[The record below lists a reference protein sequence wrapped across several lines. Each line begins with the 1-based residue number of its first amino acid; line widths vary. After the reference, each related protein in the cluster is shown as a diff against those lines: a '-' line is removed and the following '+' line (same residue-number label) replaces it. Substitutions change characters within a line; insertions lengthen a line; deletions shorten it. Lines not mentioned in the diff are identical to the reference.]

1 MTSRV
6 NYRYSVVEPETQRKC
21 MSKRWDKFTVLMWK
35 NWILQYRRPLQTVIE
50 ILAPVLFSILLVIV
64 RNLVE
69 PTHNNTLI
77 FEPFCPTSPLQ
88 SDVFSLVCD
97 LKENSTSRRYNIS
110 SGGNFS
116 NFAILY
122 SPVNDETEK
131 IMGYSQMANLETIG
145 FNTSQELVD
154 YYRTNQSILVAVE
167 FGEIQKGK
175 DVNVKIRFPS
185 ELRVPSGVIGGPT
198 DWKTNQLYPIY
209 QMRGPRNPNAT
220 RGGDPGY
227 ANELF
232 LAIQEFLT
240 MSLISVQ
247 TNSPDIFL
255 NFPYVHLRR
264 FPYYQWEE
272 DPLLQALQ
280 GFAGLVV
287 MVSFCYTCTN
297 LVKMITNEK
306 EKQLKEA
313 MKMMG
318 LPNWLHWLAWFL
330 KSLSFLSVS
339 VILITILLKVKWYS
353 TSDFSVLTF
362 SNPSIILTFF
372 LLYVC
377 SIITFCFAVSV
388 FFSKANT
395 AATVSSVIW
404 FLSYVP
410 YLILRK
416 QYDTLSLGEKL
427 ATSLGMNSAMAYGL
441 QIMLM
446 FEGSGEGSQWGN
458 LFKAG
463 SPDDTLTLGLVFVML
478 LFDTF
483 LYLLIALYFEAVIPV
498 EYGIP
503 KPWYFLFTRSFWCDE
518 TTIKGYAEDMVTPEH
533 LRGFFEKEPSNLHA
547 GIQIRNL
554 RKEFKGN
561 VAVDNL
567 SLNMYEN
574 QITVLLG
581 HNGAG
586 KTTTMSMLTGMFPPT
601 GGTAIINGFDIRTDM
616 DGVRSSLGLCPQ
628 HNILFDELTVK
639 EHLYFYSKLKGKR
652 EEDIQAEVRKYV
664 SLLELGPKADA
675 KSSTLSGGMKR
686 KLCVG
691 IALCGNSKIVMLDE
705 PTAGMDPSAR
715 RALWELI
722 QSEKQGRTML
732 LTTHFMDE
740 ADLLGD
746 RIAIM
751 AGGRLKCCGS
761 SFFLKKKYGAGYN
774 LVMEKSSSCDPEKV
788 RELLKGYIPS
798 IEIHS
803 SVGSELNFLLPE
815 DSVSAFEDMFKDLE
829 RSHKALGVN
838 SYGVSLTT
846 LEEVF
851 MKVGADHEGSAKSV
865 RDDNGIAN
873 GDHSRVTI
881 DGDDFLQGYQLI
893 KNQYLA
899 MLMKKVLSAVRSW
912 RLHLIVLAIPVFMII
927 VTMLLNKAQKQPELP
942 ALTLN
947 LDSYSKQK
955 PRVLVEKNGSTDYE
969 DYFEGISQA
978 GSYQHVTNLTAEMLR
993 LTRENAPSVR
1003 SHYLTGASFEKVEEE
1018 ILFFTKTKP
1027 VLTAW
1032 FNNDA
1037 YHTAP
1042 VALGMILNSI
1052 YRKTLNSTANIN
1064 FVNHPL
1070 PFKLTTQFN
1079 KISDGDS
1086 MGFNIAFN
1094 LGFSMTFV
1102 SSFFILFYIRERMT
1116 KSKHLQFVSGV
1127 KVFIY
1132 WTTSYV
1138 CDILTFTVIQIA
1150 TVITLASFQEDG
1162 FKAPD
1167 DLARIFLLLF
1177 LFAYSV
1183 LPLMYAMSYFFE
1195 IPSTGYT
1202 RMSLFGVL
1210 AGDMAFLIIQLLKL
1224 PVLDLQP
1231 LSNTLHWIFLIV
1243 PHYSLCTGVLNNY
1256 NTFAFNKYCSLYVKS
1271 CEMRNT
1277 TEECWKEV
1285 CSRFTDYCCKEHF
1298 QWSPPGLIPNIV
1310 YMFLFG
1316 TFIFC
1321 LIIMIDYKMFKLIL
1335 EKLDRRKQKLPVSVP
1350 FEDSDVAQEKQRIRN
1365 AGELQLRRD
1374 HTLVLKD
1381 VTRYYGDL
1389 LAVNGLCLGIKE
1401 YECFGLLGIN
1411 GAGKTTTFM
1420 MLTGDVKMTYGEA
1433 WVRGL
1438 SIKNELKEVQK
1449 LIGYCPQFDALL
1461 DDLTAR
1467 ESLTMFSLLR
1477 GIRKGDCGS
1486 IAEKL
1491 ARDFDFVKH
1500 LDKQVKE
1507 LSGGNKRKLSTA
1519 IALIGDPPVLYLD
1532 EPTTGMDPATKRY
1545 LWNALCAVRDSG
1557 KCIVL
1562 TSHSMEECEALC
1574 TKIAI
1579 MVNGNFKCLGSTQHL
1594 KSKFAEGYTLTI
1606 KVRKADSSHGLEHA
1620 ATDEIKRFV
1629 EMSFRRVQL
1638 REEHQEL
1645 ITYYILDKSMAW
1657 STMFGI
1663 LERGKKELNIEDYSL
1678 GQSSLEQVFLTFTK
1692 HQNQDIP
1699 RRQRPRREDV

>member
-1 MTSRV
+1 MRV
-6 NYRYSVVEPETQRKC
+6 NISTPVKNLKPHDEIDRKS
-21 MSKRWDKFTVLMWK
+21 MSKKWDSFTLLIWK
-35 NWILQYRRPLQTVIE
+35 NWILQYRRPFQTVIE

-64 RNLVE
+64 RSLVE
-69 PTHNNTLI
+69 PTDNETLI
-77 FEPFCPTSPLQ
+77 FEPFCPTSPLRTN
-88 SDVFSLVCD
+88 SFSLICD
-97 LKENSTSRRYNIS
+97 LKEKTKYKRFNIS
-110 SGGNFS
+110 TAANFS

-122 SPVNDETEK
+122 SPRNDKTER
-131 IMGYSQMANLETIG
+131 IMSLAHIAELDTIG
-145 FNTSQELVD
+145 FNTSEDLVH
-154 YYRTNQSILVAVE
+154 YYRTNQSILAAIE
-167 FGEIQKGK
+167 FGDINSGEN
-175 DVNVKIRFPS
+175 VNVKIRFPS
-185 ELRVPSGVIGGPT
+185 ELRVPSGLLGGPV

-209 QMRGPRNPNAT
+209 QLRGPRNPNMT
-220 RGGDPGY
+220 KGGDPSY

-232 LAIQEFLT
+232 LAIQQFLT
-240 MSLISVQ
+240 LSLINVQ
-247 TNSPDIFL
+247 TNSTDF
-255 NFPYVHLRR
+255 LRR
-264 FPYYQWEE
+264 FPYVHISRFPYSKWAE

-318 LPNWLHWLAWFL
+318 LSNWLHWLAWFV
-330 KSLSFLSVS
+330 KSFSFLIISI
-339 VILITILLKVKWYS
+339 ILITILLKVKWYS
-353 TSDFSVLTF
+353 TSDFSVLTY
-362 SNPSIILTFF
+362 SDPSIILIFF
-372 LLYVC
+372 LLYIC
-377 SIITFCFAVSV
+377 SIITFCFAISV
-388 FFSKANT
+388 FFSRANT
-395 AATVSSVIW
+395 AATISSVIW
-404 FLSYVP
+404 FMSYVP
-410 YLILRK
+410 YFILRR
-416 QYDTLSLGEKL
+416 QYDTLNLSEKL
-427 ATSLGMNSAMAYGL
+427 LTSLGMNSAMAYGL

-446 FEGSGEGSQWGN
+446 FEGSGEGSQWRN

-478 LFDTF
+478 MVDTL
-483 LYLLIALYFEAVIPV
+483 LYLLIALYVEAVLPGEFGV
-498 EYGIP
+498 P
-503 KPWYFLFTRSFWCDE
+503 KPWYFFLTKKFWCNE
-518 TTIKGYAEDMVTPEH
+518 ITPNKGIVDDMVTPEH

-547 GIQIRNL
+547 GIKIRNL
-554 RKEFKGN
+554 RKVFKGN
-561 VAVDNL
+561 AAVENL
-567 SLNMYEN
+567 SINMYEN

-601 GGTAIINGFDIRTDM
+601 SGTAIINGYDIRTDM
-616 DGVRSSLGLCPQ
+616 SGVRSSLGLCPQ

-652 EEDIQAEVRKYV
+652 DEDIQADIRKYI

-675 KSSTLSGGMKR
+675 MASTLSGGMKR

-722 QSEKQGRTML
+722 QAEKEGRTML

-774 LVMEKSSSCDPEKV
+774 LIMEKATSCNPEQVKD
-788 RELLKGYIPS
+788 LLKKYIPN

-803 SVGSELNFLLPE
+803 NVGSELNFLLPE
-815 DSVSAFEDMFKDLE
+815 ENVSVFEDMFKDLE
-829 RSHKALGVN
+829 QHHISLGVN

-851 MKVGADHEGSAKSV
+851 MKVGADHDGTNRSG
-865 RDDNGIAN
+865 RIDNGVN
-873 GDHSRVTI
+873 NETHTKVNVDEHM
-881 DGDDFLQGYQLI
+881 FLTGFDLI
-893 KNQYLA
+893 KNQYWA
-899 MLMKKVLSAVRSW
+899 MLMKKFLSALRSW
-912 RLHLIVLAIPVFMII
+912 RLHLIVIMIPVLMII
-927 VTMLLNKAQKQPELP
+927 VTMLLNKAQKQAELP
-942 ALTLN
+942 PLSLN
-947 LDSYSKQK
+947 LDTYKKQK
-955 PRVLVEKNGSTDYE
+955 PLILVESESANDVFKSRYE
-969 DYFEGISQA
+969 KLTNVGTFRD
-978 GSYQHVTNLTAEMLR
+978 VDNLTSEMLH
-993 LTRENAPSVR
+993 LTSVNPPGVR
-1003 SHYLTGASFEKVEEE
+1003 NHYLTGASF
-1018 ILFFTKTKP
+1018 KP
-1027 VLTAW
+1027 GYFLKRPVVTAW

-1042 VALGMILNSI
+1042 ISLGMILNSI
-1052 YRKTLNSTANIN
+1052 YQHEVNDSTRIN

-1070 PFKLTTQFN
+1070 PFKLSTQFN
-1079 KISDGDS
+1079 KITDGDS
-1086 MGFNIAFN
+1086 MGFNISFN

-1102 SSFFILFYIRERMT
+1102 SAFFIMFYIRERMT

-1132 WTTSYV
+1132 WTTSYAV
-1138 CDILTFTVIQIA
+1138 DLLTFTIIQFA
-1150 TVITLASFQEDG
+1150 TLVTLASFQEEG
-1162 FKAPD
+1162 FRAAD
-1167 DLARIFLLLF
+1167 DLARIFLLMF
-1177 LFAYSV
+1177 LFSYSV

-1202 RMSLFGVL
+1202 RLSLFGVL

-1224 PVLDLQP
+1224 PVLDLLP
-1231 LSNTLHWIFLIV
+1231 LSNTLHWFFLIV

-1256 NTFAFNKYCSLYVKS
+1256 NIYAYNKYCSMYVKS
-1271 CEMRNT
+1271 CETRNT
-1277 TEECWKEV
+1277 SEACWDEV
-1285 CSRFTDYCCKEHF
+1285 CSLFSQYCCKNHF
-1298 QWSPPGLIPNIV
+1298 QWSQPGITSNIV

-1316 TFIFC
+1316 TIVFC
-1321 LIIMIDYKMFKLIL
+1321 LIIMIDYKMFNLIL
-1335 EKLDRRKQKLPVSVP
+1335 EKLNSRKRKYPVTVP
-1350 FEDSDVAQEKQRIRN
+1350 YEDSDVSNEKMKIRN
-1365 AGELQLRRD
+1365 ASESQLRQVY
-1374 HTLVLKD
+1374 TLALKD
-1381 VTRYYGDL
+1381 VTRYYGDF

-1420 MLTGDVKMTYGEA
+1420 MLTGDVKMTYGKA
-1433 WVRGL
+1433 WVKGF
-1438 SIKNELKEVQK
+1438 SINNQLKNVQK
-1449 LIGYCPQFDALL
+1449 MIGYCPQFDALL

-1467 ESLTMFSLLR
+1467 ESLTMFCLLR
-1477 GIRKGDCGS
+1477 GIWKGQCNS

-1491 ARDFDFVKH
+1491 ANDFDFSKH

-1606 KVRKADSSHGLEHA
+1606 KVRKAEGSHGLEHT
-1620 ATDEIKRFV
+1620 ATDPIKRFV
-1629 EMSFRRVQL
+1629 EMSFKRVQL

-1645 ITYYILDKSMAW
+1645 ITYYILDTSMAW

-1692 HQNQDIP
+1692 HQQHESP
-1699 RRQRPRREDV
+1699 HRQNL

>member
-1 MTSRV
+1 MG
-6 NYRYSVVEPETQRKC
+6 NKNLYKPC
-21 MSKRWDKFTVLMWK
+21 IHGMSKRWDKFTLLMWK
-35 NWILQYRRPLQTVIE
+35 NWILQYRKPLQTVIE

-69 PTHNNTLI
+69 PTHNPTLL
-77 FEPFCPTSPLQ
+77 FEPFCPTSPLK
-88 SDVFSLVCD
+88 SDVFSFICD
-97 LKENSTSRRYNIS
+97 LKENTTSKRYNIS
-110 SGGNFS
+110 GAGNFS
-116 NFAILY
+116 TLAILY
-122 SPVNDETEK
+122 TPINDDTER
-131 IMGYSQMANLETIG
+131 IMQLSQFASLDTIG

-154 YYRTNQSILVAVE
+154 YYRTNQTILVGLE
-167 FGEIQKGK
+167 FGEMEEGK
-175 DVNVKIRFPS
+175 DINVKIRFPS
-185 ELRVPSGVIGGPT
+185 ELRVPQGAIGGPT

-240 MSLISVQ
+240 ISMIYMHPNKTTSDVL
-247 TNSPDIFL
+247 S
-255 NFPYVHLRR
+255 NFPYVHVRR

-330 KSLSFLSVS
+330 KSFSFLSIS

-377 SIITFCFAVSV
+377 SIITFCFAISV

-446 FEGSGEGSQWGN
+446 FEGSGEGSQWHN

-478 LFDTF
+478 VIDTI
-483 LYLLIALYFEAVIPV
+483 LYLLIALYFEAVIPG
-498 EYGIP
+498 EYGLP
-503 KPWYFLFTRSFWCDE
+503 KPWYFLFTKNFWCDE
-518 TTIKGYAEDMVTPEH
+518 TIIKGPAEDITTPEH
-533 LRGFFEKEPSNLHA
+533 LRGFFEKEPTNLHA
-547 GIQIRNL
+547 GIQIRSL
-554 RKEFKGN
+554 RKVFKGN

-567 SLNMYEN
+567 ALNMYEN

-601 GGTAIINGFDIRTDM
+601 SGTAIINGFDIRTDM

-628 HNILFDELTVK
+628 HNILFDELTVR
-639 EHLYFYSKLKGKR
+639 EHFYFYSKLKGKR
-652 EEDIQAEVRKYV
+652 EEDIQAEVRKYL

-774 LVMEKSSSCDPEKV
+774 LVMEKSPRCDPEEVKD
-788 RELLKGYIPS
+788 LLKTYIPN

-803 SVGSELNFLLPE
+803 NVGSELNFLLPE
-815 DSVSAFEDMFKDLE
+815 DAVSVFEDMFRELE
-829 RSHKALGVN
+829 RSQKELGVN

-851 MKVGADHEGSAKSV
+851 MKVGADHEGSARPESSE
-865 RDDNGIAN
+865 NGISN
-873 GDHSRVTI
+873 GNHCKVSI
-881 DGDDFLQGYQLI
+881 GGNHFLTGYKLI

-899 MLMKKVLSAVRSW
+899 MLMKKILSALRSW

-942 ALTLN
+942 PLSLN
-947 LDSYSKQK
+947 LEAYSKQR
-955 PRVLVEKNGSTDYE
+955 PTVLVESDGTTDYE
-969 DYFEGISQA
+969 GFFKGLS
-978 GSYQHVTNLTAEMLR
+978 HVGNYRKVDDLTKEMLR
-993 LTRENAPSVR
+993 LTKDNAPSVR
-1003 SHYLTGASFEKVEEE
+1003 SHYLTGASFQTVEEDA
-1018 ILFFTKTKP
+1018 FFFSKKNRS

-1042 VALGMILNSI
+1042 VALGMVLNSI
-1052 YRKTLNSTANIN
+1052 YQKMVNSTSKIN
-1064 FVNHPL
+1064 FLNHPL

-1079 KISDGDS
+1079 KLSDGDS

-1150 TVITLASFQEDG
+1150 TIITLASFQEDG
-1162 FKAPD
+1162 LKAPD

-1177 LFAYSV
+1177 MFSYSV
-1183 LPLMYAMSYFFE
+1183 LPLMYAMSFFFE

-1202 RMSLFGVL
+1202 RLSLFGVL

-1231 LSNTLHWIFLIV
+1231 LANTLHWVFLIV

-1256 NTFAFNKYCSLYVKS
+1256 NIFAFNKYCSLYVKS
-1271 CEMRNT
+1271 CEIRNT
-1277 TEECWKEV
+1277 TKACWDEV
-1285 CSRFTDYCCKEHF
+1285 CSRFSDYCCKEHF
-1298 QWSPPGLIPNIV
+1298 QWTPPGLSANIL
-1310 YMFLFG
+1310 YMFIFG
-1316 TFIFC
+1316 TVIFVV
-1321 LIIMIDYKMFKLIL
+1321 IVMVDYKMFNLIL
-1335 EKLDRRKQKLPVSVP
+1335 EKLDRRKQKFPLSVP
-1350 FEDSDVAQEKQRIRN
+1350 FEDSDVADEKERIRN
-1365 AGELQLRRD
+1365 CSELQLRQN
-1374 HTLVLKD
+1374 HALVLKD
-1381 VTRYYGDL
+1381 VTRYYGRF

-1401 YECFGLLGIN
+1401 SECFGLLGIN

-1420 MLTGDVKMTYGEA
+1420 MLTGDVKMTYGKA

-1438 SIKNELKEVQK
+1438 SINSQLKQVQK

-1467 ESLTMFSLLR
+1467 ESLTMFCLLR
-1477 GIRKGDCGS
+1477 GIRKVDCAY

-1491 ARDFDFVKH
+1491 AKDFDFTKH

-1606 KVRKADSSHGLEHA
+1606 KVRKADGSHGLEHA
-1620 ATDEIKRFV
+1620 GTESIKSFV
-1629 EMSFRRVQL
+1629 EKSFGRVQL

-1645 ITYYILDKSMAW
+1645 ITYYILDTSMAW

-1692 HQNQDIP
+1692 HQSHESP
-1699 RRQRPRREDV
+1699 RHRGRIDDV